1 MHGRTT
7 GWRKGGY
14 VSGVGST
21 VTFQRFDGWM
31 SGAGEGGGGVE
42 GGMDIAGES
51 RTDNEVVDAG
61 GGIWGGIP

>member
-1 MHGRTT
+1 MGIPNIFNRAL
-7 GWRKGGY
+7 R
-14 VSGVGST
+14 
-21 VTFQRFDGWM
+21 
-31 SGAGEGGGGVE
+31 GGGVE